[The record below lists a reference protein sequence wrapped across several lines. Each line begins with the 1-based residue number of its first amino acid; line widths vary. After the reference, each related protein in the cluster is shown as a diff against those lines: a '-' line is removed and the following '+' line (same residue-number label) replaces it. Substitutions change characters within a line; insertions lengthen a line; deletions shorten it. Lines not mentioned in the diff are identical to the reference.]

1 MKKLMLYAV
10 ILSGLSLVF
19 TACDKKNSDDE
30 TEVSTEEG
38 KDVFNEDA
46 FDVEA
51 YERDQARYNADID
64 QISKQYPEVYYS
76 YYEDPQG
83 WYSTN
88 HGTYSVRVYG
98 LDKDAELSRRYN
110 ELLRNR
116 YNSRVNRSKY
126 YATTYTS
133 MATPKEGY
141 NKFYQKLS
149 EEIDYPQDEA
159 SKGVEGTIM
168 IAFTVN
174 ESGNVENVRVV
185 DGSLYSD
192 AVTSQKFYQ
201 EAISAIQSTSGMWTP
216 AVSGGKSV
224 VSELEIPITFR
235 LES

>member
-1 MKKLMLYAV
+1 MKKLMFYAV
-10 ILSGLSLVF
+10 IMGGASLVF
-19 TACDKKNSDDE
+19 TACDKKNADDE
-30 TEVSTEEG
+30 KEVAEG
-38 KDVFNEDA
+38 KDVFDEKA

-51 YERDQARYNADID
+51 YERDQARYNADMD

-83 WYSTN
+83 WYATN

-98 LDKDAELSRRYN
+98 LDKDAELSKRYN

-126 YATTYTS
+126 YSTTYTS
-133 MATPKEGY
+133 MAAPKDGY
-141 NKFYQKLS
+141 DKFYQKLS
-149 EEIDYPQDEA
+149 EEIEYPADA
-159 SKGVEGTIM
+159 TGKGVEGTIM

-192 AVTSQKFYQ
+192 AVTSQKFYD
-201 EAISAIQSTSGMWTP
+201 EAISAIKSTSGMWTP

-224 VSELEIPITFR
+224 ISEMEIPITFK

>member
-1 MKKLMLYAV
+1 MKKLLFYAF
-10 ILSGLSLVF
+10 IMGGASLVF
-19 TACDKKNSDDE
+19 TACDKKNADDE
-30 TEVSTEEG
+30 KEVAGEG
-38 KDVFNEDA
+38 KDVFDENA

-51 YERDQARYNADID
+51 YERDQARYNADMD

-83 WYSTN
+83 WYATN

-98 LDKDAELSRRYN
+98 LDKDAELSKRYN

-116 YNSRVNRSKY
+116 YNSRANRSKY
-126 YATTYTS
+126 YSTTYTS
-133 MATPKEGY
+133 MAAPKDGY
-141 NKFYQKLS
+141 DKFYQKLS
-149 EEIDYPQDEA
+149 EEIEYPADA
-159 SKGVEGTIM
+159 TGKSVEGTIM

-192 AVTSQKFYQ
+192 AVTSQKFYD
-201 EAISAIQSTSGMWTP
+201 EAISAIKSTSGMWTP